1 MEKIIFFLL
10 LTLFL
15 SQIVIAS
22 SHELKKHSHGVG
34 KLYLNKLLKKYST
47 IDNNSSSHF
56 SSSIDCLELD
66 KFVLSQKGLKNKD
79 QIKKLPGQPFVKFKQ
94 YGGYVTVNK
103 SAGRALFYYFVEA
116 HENSKSLPLLLWLN
130 GGPGCSSLAY
140 GAMEEI
146 GPFRIHKDGK
156 TLYRNNYS
164 WNQVANLL
172 FLESPAGVG
181 FSYSNISSEVKSNG
195 DRNTAIDNIIFL
207 LNWIQRFPEYKNRD
221 FYIAGES
228 YAGHF
233 VPQLAEI
240 ILQHNKL
247 AKKNLINL
255 KGIMIGNAVI
265 NFETDEKGMY
275 EYHASHGLI
284 SDEIFEQID
293 RYCNFSDKALPQ
305 PHQCDNAIDIAIAN
319 TDPIDLYNIYAPL
332 CPKSDDLSTTYYTSK
347 KNSQEIDPC
356 SDDYLV
362 AYMNRRDVQKALH
375 ANVTKI
381 KYNWLPCSEVIGSW
395 KDSPLS
401 IIPVLKKV
409 MANGIRVWIFS
420 GDTDGIVPVTSTKKS
435 IKKMKLRVE
444 TPWYPWFHKDYEV
457 GGYTQ
462 VYRGNLTFAT
472 VRGAGHQVPS
482 YEPARAFTLAKHFL
496 AGTQLPNSTTHKII
510 YLTQNT
516 PMQRK

>member
-15 SQIVIAS
+15 SQIVVAS
-22 SHELKKHSHGVG
+22 SHEIKRHSHGV
-34 KLYLNKLLKKYST
+34 
-47 IDNNSSSHF
+47 
-56 SSSIDCLELD
+56 
-66 KFVLSQKGLKNKD
+66 GLKNKD
-79 QIKKLPGQPFVKFKQ
+79 QIKKLPGQPLVKFKQ

-156 TLYRNNYS
+156 TLYRNNYT
-164 WNQVANLL
+164 WNQAANLL

-284 SDEIFEQID
+284 PDEIFEQID

-305 PHQCDNAIDIAIAN
+305 PHQCDNAIDIAIAD

-332 CPKSDDLSTTYYTSK
+332 CPKSDDLSTTYYTSN

-356 SDDYLV
+356 SDDYLI
-362 AYMNRRDVQKALH
+362 AYMNRPDVQKALH

-381 KYNWLPCSEVIGSW
+381 KYNWQPCSEVIESW

-401 IIPVLKKV
+401 IIPVIKKV

-457 GGYTQ
+457 GGYAQ

-482 YEPARAFTLAKHFL
+482 YQSARAFTLAKHFL

-510 YLTQNT
+510 YLTQNI